1 MAHKKN
7 NTNLTELLRQCVTQ
21 PDPMLSMLKW
31 LCTQL
36 MEAEVDQQLGAEK
49 SQRTDGRSGYR
60 SGYRP
65 RRLDTR
71 MGTMYLMVP
80 KVRQGGY
87 IPFFVTERKRSEA
100 ALIQVVQ
107 EAFVQGVSTRKM
119 EKLAQSLG
127 IENLSRNQV
136 SEMSKGLNEQVN
148 EFRNRPLSNTVYP
161 ILWVDA
167 LYEKVRVDGR
177 IVSMA
182 VVWMKMVT
190 ETSSLWKLWPRNP
203 GTRMVCCFST

>member
-1 MAHKKN
+1 M
-7 NTNLTELLRQCVTQ
+7 
-21 PDPMLSMLKW
+21 
-31 LCTQL
+31 
-36 MEAEVDQQLGAEK
+36 GAEK

-100 ALIQVVQ
+100 MLVQVVQ

-119 EKLAQSLG
+119 EKLAHSLG
-127 IENLSRNQV
+127 IENLSRSQV
-136 SEMSKGLNEQVN
+136 SEMTKGLNEQVE
-148 EFRNRPLSNTVYP
+148 EFRNDTVYP
-161 ILWVDA
+161 VLWVDA

-182 VVWMKMVT
+182 IFI
-190 ETSSLWKLWPRNP
+190 
-203 GTRMVCCFST
+203 VCGVNENRH